1 MKTLFMKLVVLFVV
15 ASVGFAGWPKDVN
28 AAKYDELILYTNSG
42 DAGRGEWLTEQAAKQ
57 GFKIQIVHAGGGDT
71 ANRLIAER
79 NNPIADIAFG
89 LSILNYEDFKS
100 KDMLVK
106 YVPVWADEVDSTMS
120 DPEGYYHGIVKQ
132 AIVLVYN
139 PDVYTEETAPKD
151 WPDLWH
157 NPEYH
162 GKYSVFG
169 LGGGTARVVLTGIAT
184 RYLDPEG
191 ELGISQEGWSEI
203 AQYVKHAYWLPENE
217 DFTRNLIDQKVPMMM
232 LWGSGVI
239 SKQEEYDFTFGLMT
253 PEIGIPY
260 VVEQVAII
268 NGTKHLETAKAFVDW
283 FGSAEVQ
290 GAWAQKFGSSPAN
303 RIAME
308 SALEETRA
316 LDTLL
321 AKSQKIDWAIV
332 QKNIDLWVEKIE
344 LEYRE

>member
-1 MKTLFMKLVVLFVV
+1 MKTLFMKLVVLFVA
-15 ASVGFAGWPKDVN
+15 ASVGFVGGQQNV
-28 AAKYDELILYTNSG
+28 AAVEYDDLILYTNSG

-57 GFKIQIVHAGGGDT
+57 GFTIQIVHAGGGDT

-79 NNPIADIAFG
+79 NNPIADVAFG

-100 KDMLVK
+100 KDMLVQ
-106 YVPVWADEVDSTMS
+106 YVPVWADEVDSTMR

-151 WPDLWH
+151 WPDLWQ

-162 GKYSVFG
+162 GKYSAFG
-169 LGGGTARVVLTGIAT
+169 LGGGTSRVVLSSIAV

-191 ELGISQEGWSEI
+191 ELGISEEGWAEI
-203 AQYVKHAYWLPENE
+203 AQYVKNAYWLPEGE
-217 DFTRNLIDQKVPMMM
+217 DFIRNLIDQKVPMTM

-239 SKQEEYDFTFGLMT
+239 SKQTEYDVTFGIMT

-260 VVEQVAII
+260 VVEQVAILK
-268 NGTKHLETAKAFVDW
+268 GTKHLETAKAFVDW

-290 GAWAQKFGSSPAN
+290 AAWAQKFGSSPAN
-303 RIAME
+303 NIAME
-308 SALEETRA
+308 SALDETRTLDA
-316 LDTLL
+316 LLS
-321 AKSQKIDWAIV
+321 KSQKIDWAVV
-332 QKNIDLWVEKIE
+332 QKYIDLWVEKIE
-344 LEYRE
+344 LEYME